1 MVKKLSFIFA
11 LTATT
16 ILTKNALCA
25 TCAEDEQVGYYL
37 QDLYGVDDTEFL
49 STRCMSEKREI
60 TIPTIDLSDNN
71 LHKEQQVSVY
81 DIVIQDENGNI
92 VEKNTYIDAWGDGL
106 ELYTHQKLEN
116 NKVIEESFPA
126 EGARYYNDYCGCSG
140 NLFESTVYRKYDEN
154 GKVSEEKVY
163 GTQNSYDSPYLTSET
178 KYENGDKIETI
189 YNYGEADYYCDN
201 YIDEGWSEC
210 WDGAE
215 GVLLS
220 TQTYKNGQLIGDVS
234 YGISEYCPEEGDCFD
249 IWAIK
254 STNNYAQDTNIK
266 EYNPADGSYTI
277 KDENG
282 NIIGFEG
289 KRIYTIDEANAVAG
303 KTNHV
308 KIRYR

>member
-37 QDLYGVDDTEFL
+37 PGELGVDDTEFL
-49 STRCMSEKREI
+49 STRCTSEKREI
-60 TIPTIDLSDNN
+60 TIPSIDLSDNM
-71 LHKEQQVSVY
+71 HKEQQVSVY

-92 VEKNTYIDAWGDGL
+92 VEKNTYIDAWGDGF
-106 ELYTHQKLEN
+106 ELYSHQKLEN

-126 EGARYYNDYCGCSG
+126 EGARYYNDYCDCSG

-189 YNYGEADYYCDN
+189 YNYGYTDN
-201 YIDEGWSEC
+201 YCEFYDDDC
-210 WDGAE
+210 WPED

-220 TQTYKNGQLIGDVS
+220 TKTFKNGQLIGEEI
-234 YGISEYCPEEGDCFD
+234 YGNERYCDDEDYCALK
-249 IWAIK
+249 WVVV
-254 STNNYAQDTNIK
+254 STNNYAQ
-266 EYNPADGSYTI
+266 
-277 KDENG
+277 
-282 NIIGFEG
+282 IGFEG